1 MTGSALQLFGS
12 VALRPATARE
22 ALHLGRKAQ
31 ALLAFVA
38 SRGPNGATRSSLLA
52 LLWADRGEEEARNS
66 LRQCLHH
73 IRRALGDASE
83 VFDLSGDRVV
93 LRDADCD
100 VDLWHFERLAA
111 RTDTESLIAAAM
123 LYQGEF
129 ADGLDAGADI
139 ERWLAAE
146 RERLRAV
153 AYDLAEHLCAVA
165 STHSERDAAMRL
177 ARRLLLDDP
186 VHEGGYRIM
195 MRLYA
200 EAGLRAKALQLWD
213 ECRRVLRIELGVEPS
228 PETTA
233 LYQRLLVPPVVAGHA
248 SRSSRP
254 QLLPAIAAA
263 TVTPGRE
270 PYGDD
275 RQVLDHLLRGWQLFT
290 EFTEHANTRARM
302 EFIAVLGRA
311 PDHAEALAMLG
322 WTHFMDFISGWEQDP
337 ALSLAQA
344 AGLADRAVA
353 CNKGSHSPHAL
364 KGKVLLWQM
373 AHDAALVE
381 LQRSVVVTPGAA
393 YAHFN
398 LGEAT
403 MWRGLYDEALLHV
416 RRALRLDPNERGVF
430 VTVEGI
436 TLFCMGELAAARQA
450 LTSAIIRNPTY
461 AWPHAALAV
470 LAVESGNLAEA
481 RESAATARRINR
493 RFSVDFAVNVMPI
506 QNADLRA
513 RFVAGWRAAGMPEQ
527 EGRWTEPNE
536 QRVT

>member
-1 MTGSALQLFGS
+1 MGSRLQILGP
-12 VALRPATARE
+12 VALRSAADRE
-22 ALHLGRKAQ
+22 AAHLGRKAQ

-38 SRGPNGATRSSLLA
+38 SRGLNGTTRSNLLA
-52 LLWADRGEEEARNS
+52 LLWADHGEEEARNS
-66 LRQCLHH
+66 LRQCLHQ
-73 IRRALGDASE
+73 IRHAFGDAGE
-83 VFDLSGDRVV
+83 LFELSGDRVG
-93 LRDADCD
+93 LRESRCQ
-100 VDLWHFERLAA
+100 VDLWDFERLVA
-111 RTDTESLIAAAM
+111 RGDPDSLVAAAM

-129 ADGLDAGADI
+129 ADGLNAGADI

-153 AYDLAEHLCAVA
+153 AYDLAERLCAVA
-165 STHSERDAAMRL
+165 STHSERDAAMSL
-177 ARRLLLDDP
+177 ARQLLLDDP

-233 LYQRLLVPPVVAGHA
+233 LHQQLLAPSAVAGNA
-248 SRSSRP
+248 SSSSPP

-263 TVTPGRE
+263 AVTPGRD
-270 PYGDD
+270 PFGYD

-290 EFTEHANTRARM
+290 EFTKHANPRARAQFAAAI
-302 EFIAVLGRA
+302 EKA

-322 WTHFMDFISGWEQDP
+322 WTDFMDFISGWTQDP
-337 ALSLAQA
+337 ERSLAQA
-344 AGLADRAVA
+344 ADLADRSVA
-353 CNKGSHSPHAL
+353 CNRGSHSPHAL

-373 AHDAALVE
+373 AHDEALVE
-381 LQRSVVVTPGAA
+381 LRRAITVTPGAA

-403 MWRGLYDEALLHV
+403 MWGGLYDEALLHV
-416 RRALRLDPNERGVF
+416 RRALRFDPNDRGVF

-436 TLFCMGELAAARQA
+436 TLFCKGELAAARQA
-450 LTSAIIRNPTY
+450 LESAIVRNPTY
-461 AWPHAALAV
+461 AWPHATLAALS
-470 LAVESGNLAEA
+470 VEEGNLAAA

-493 RFSVDFAVNVMPI
+493 RFSVDFAANVMPI

-527 EGRWTEPNE
+527 EGQWTEPEE